1 MNKRA
6 KIVGAIIMVSVVY
19 WICHE
24 SWPRKHGS
32 GSTDIG
38 KNHLAAAQDEA
49 NSNTEEAIPVASV
62 SHPTNPSVA
71 KYVLVNRT
79 PPGPSYAM
87 DIPLFL
93 AAHPE
98 YQIDRGTREQL
109 QTAYLRLQEQRLT
122 LETKRAVVTK
132 VSANDLLI
140 EIPAYP
146 AEGKRMLAEFD
157 SVFSLPGLA
166 GFGPKFQQGLENS
179 VMASLGGLGDHPQEI
194 LATSLPEE
202 HAVRFTQKIEN
213 LFGVA
218 TRVSVSVLRMSN
230 LDVYS
235 AYGKFLDGT
244 IKLPIEK

>member
-1 MNKRA
+1 MKKGARV
-6 KIVGAIIMVSVVY
+6 VGAIIVMFAIY
-19 WICHE
+19 WICQE
-24 SWPRKHGS
+24 SWPRKHARAS
-32 GSTDIG
+32 LDIR
-38 KNHLAAAQDEA
+38 KNEPAASQHEVKLKREGA
-49 NSNTEEAIPVASV
+49 TPVASV
-62 SHPTNPSVA
+62 SRSSVPNVA
-71 KYVLVNRT
+71 KYVLVTRN
-79 PPGPSYAM
+79 PSGPSYAM

-98 YQIDRGTREQL
+98 YKINKATREQL

-122 LETKRAVVTK
+122 LEAKRAVVTK

-146 AEGKRMLAEFD
+146 AEGKRLLAEFD

-194 LATSLPEE
+194 LATSLPNE
-202 HAVRFTQKIEN
+202 HAVRFTRKIEN